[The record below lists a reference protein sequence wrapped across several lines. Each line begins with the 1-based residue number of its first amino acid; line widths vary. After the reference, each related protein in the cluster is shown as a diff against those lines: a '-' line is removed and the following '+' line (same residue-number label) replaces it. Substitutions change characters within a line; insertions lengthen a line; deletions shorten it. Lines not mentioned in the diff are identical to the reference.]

1 MKLAQHVF
9 NSYFHV
15 VVRFSH
21 FLGKTADAFIVAGRP
36 ISCIIVIQSLV
47 MASNANPE
55 AKWGDFMR
63 EGRLDLLTSPQEFFH
78 DKITA
83 ASTTLRVKLDE
94 HVEFYL
100 VNLLTKYVSYAAP
113 NSEDDSD
120 GSDDPLATPLVFM
133 LKRALDAPMAQRPQ
147 LYRALGDSSL
157 YVSGFFQD
165 YFNRKAFDI
174 NYYIDMGASAYEQA
188 SSLTRALP
196 RDDALHETLESLAKN
211 FAQIVDVVAQASDS
225 SAMQQDSSI
234 LNLYDRWNRSGS
246 ERIRLLLEDKGIHPI
261 KVPFKQA
268 Q

>member
-1 MKLAQHVF
+1 M
-9 NSYFHV
+9 
-15 VVRFSH
+15 
-21 FLGKTADAFIVAGRP
+21 GEGRVE
-36 ISCIIVIQSLV
+36 S
-47 MASNANPE
+47 
-55 AKWGDFMR
+55 
-63 EGRLDLLTSPQEFFH
+63 RLDLVTSPQEFFH

-83 ASTTLRVKLDE
+83 ASTTLRVKLDD

-100 VNLLTKYVSYAAP
+100 VNLLTKFVTSTAVTGDTATA
-113 NSEDDSD
+113 DDV
-120 GSDDPLATPLVFM
+120 LATPLAFM
-133 LKRALDAPMAQRPQ
+133 LKRALEAPNDQKPG

-188 SSLTRALP
+188 SSLTRSQP
-196 RDDALHETLESLAKN
+196 RDDALHETLDALAKN

-246 ERIRLLLEDKGIHPI
+246 ERIRLLLQDKGIHPI
-261 KVPFKQA
+261 KVPYKQA